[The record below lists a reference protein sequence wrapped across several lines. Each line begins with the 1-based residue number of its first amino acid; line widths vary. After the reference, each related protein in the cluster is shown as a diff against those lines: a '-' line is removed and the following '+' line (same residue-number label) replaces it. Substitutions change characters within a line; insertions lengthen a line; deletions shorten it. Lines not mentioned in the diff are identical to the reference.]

1 MPGSGAHRFY
11 FVGEVPLLF
20 SVLIILLFVNTVLSL
35 GLPSL
40 FQYLLPKSFD
50 NLPICADL
58 SGKAVQVHVPA
69 FVYEYLGW
77 SIPIQFIIL
86 ALMGLTML
94 LYRKRVRYEYR
105 GRR

>member
-1 MPGSGAHRFY
+1 MPGSGPHRWY

-20 SVLIILLFVNTVLSL
+20 RVLIILLFVNTVLSL
-35 GLPSL
+35 GLPSVV
-40 FQYLLPKSFD
+40 QHLLPKSFD

-58 SGKAVQVHVPA
+58 SGKTAQVHAPA
-69 FVYEYLGW
+69 FVCEYLGG

-86 ALMGLTML
+86 ALMALTML
-94 LYRKRVRYEYR
+94 FYRKQVRYEYR